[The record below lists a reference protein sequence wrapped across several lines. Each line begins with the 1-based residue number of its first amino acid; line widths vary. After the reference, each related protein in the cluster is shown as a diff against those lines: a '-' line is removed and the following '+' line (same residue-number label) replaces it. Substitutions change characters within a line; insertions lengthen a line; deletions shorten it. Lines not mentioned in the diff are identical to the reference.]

1 MTMMAILIC
10 GAYGFIGFNYS
21 KHLIT
26 NGENVILLD
35 ALKSKSAEINF
46 KDTHKDVH
54 KVKLDIDKINVKF
67 LKSNKVSKIINFAA
81 ESHVDNS
88 ITNPRSFVE
97 SNILG
102 FENLLR
108 VSVNAGV
115 EEVIHF
121 STDEVYGSIKDGEI
135 DEEGKL
141 FPSSPYSSSKAS
153 ADLIGLSYI
162 KTYDLNLKIIRPANN
177 YGILQQPEKLI
188 PFSIISLLNKRKI
201 ELYGDG
207 SNIRHWL
214 NVDDTIEALE
224 VVRKKGKNG
233 EIYNIGSG
241 EYLSNKILVEKIV
254 SKMNLDSKTSI
265 SYVEDRP
272 GHDFRYATNFKKIKN
287 LGWKPK
293 KNIDAELPKII
304 NWYVENQYWWEK
316 DYQNTLN
323 SRKNR
328 LKIIS

>member
-1 MTMMAILIC
+1 MAILVC
-10 GAYGFIGFNYS
+10 GAYGFIGLNYS
-21 KHLIT
+21 KYLIT
-26 NGENVILLD
+26 NSENVILLD

-46 KDTHKDVH
+46 KETDKDVH
-54 KVKLDIDKINVKF
+54 KVKLDINKIDKKF

-88 ITNPRSFVE
+88 ITNPKSFIE

-108 VSVNAGV
+108 VSINAGV

-121 STDEVYGSIKDGEI
+121 STDEVYGSVKDGEI

-141 FPSSPYSSSKAS
+141 LPSSPYSSSKAS

-177 YGILQQPEKLI
+177 YGIFQQPEKLI

-214 NVDDTIEALE
+214 NVDDTIQALE

-241 EYLSNKILVEKIV
+241 EYLSNKILVEKII
-254 SKMNLDSKTSI
+254 SLMNLDSKTSI
-265 SYVEDRP
+265 SYVENRP

-293 KNIDAELPKII
+293 KNIDTELPKII
-304 NWYVENQYWWEK
+304 NWYVENQNWWEK

-328 LKIIS
+328 LKISP

>member
-1 MTMMAILIC
+1 MIMMAILIC

-26 NGENVILLD
+26 NSENVILLD
-35 ALKSKSAEINF
+35 ALKSNSAEINF

-108 VSVNAGV
+108 VSINAGV

-141 FPSSPYSSSKAS
+141 LPSSPYSSSKAS
-153 ADLIGLSYI
+153 ADLIGMSYV

-241 EYLSNKILVEKIV
+241 EYLSNKILVEKII

-265 SYVEDRP
+265 SYVENRP

-293 KNIDAELPKII
+293 KNIDTELPKII
-304 NWYVENQYWWEK
+304 NWYVENQNWWEK

>member
-10 GAYGFIGFNYS
+10 GAYGFIGFNFS

-108 VSVNAGV
+108 VSINAGV

-141 FPSSPYSSSKAS
+141 LPSSPYSSSKAS
-153 ADLIGLSYI
+153 ADLIGMSYV

-241 EYLSNKILVEKIV
+241 EYLSNKILVEKII

-265 SYVEDRP
+265 SYVENRP

-293 KNIDAELPKII
+293 KNIDTELPKII
-304 NWYVENQYWWEK
+304 NWYVENQHWWEK

>member
-1 MTMMAILIC
+1 MSIMAILIC
-10 GAYGFIGFNYS
+10 GAFGFIGYNYS
-21 KHLIT
+21 KLLIS
-26 NGENVILLD
+26 NNENVILLD
-35 ALKSKSAEINF
+35 AIKSKSAEINF
-46 KDTHKDVH
+46 KNTHKDIY
-54 KVKLDIDKINVKF
+54 KVKLDLNKVDEKF
-67 LKSNKVSKIINFAA
+67 LKSNKITKIINFAA

-88 ITNPRSFVE
+88 ISNPRSFLE

-108 VSVNAGV
+108 TSINAGV

-121 STDEVYGSIKDGEI
+121 STDEVYGSIKHGEI

-153 ADLIGLSYI
+153 ADLIGLSFI

-177 YGILQQPEKLI
+177 YGILQQSEKLI

-214 NVDDTIEALE
+214 HVDDTVEALE
-224 VVRKKGKNG
+224 VIRKKGKNG

-241 EYLSNKILVEKIV
+241 EYLSNKILVQKII
-254 SKMNLDSKTSI
+254 SMMNLDSKSWI
-265 SYVEDRP
+265 SYVENRP
-272 GHDFRYATNFKKIKN
+272 GHDFRYATNIDKIKN

-293 KNIDAELPKII
+293 KNIDTELPKII
-304 NWYVENQYWWEK
+304 NWYVENQNWWED

-328 LKIIS
+328 FKII

>member
-1 MTMMAILIC
+1 MIMMAILIC
-10 GAYGFIGFNYS
+10 GAYGFIGLNYS

-26 NGENVILLD
+26 NSENVILLD

-108 VSVNAGV
+108 VSINAGV

-141 FPSSPYSSSKAS
+141 LPSSPYSSSKAS
-153 ADLIGLSYI
+153 ADLIGMSYV

-241 EYLSNKILVEKIV
+241 EYLSNKILVEKII

-265 SYVEDRP
+265 SYVENRP

-293 KNIDAELPKII
+293 KNIDTEWPKII
-304 NWYVENQYWWEK
+304 NWYVENQNWWEK

>member
-1 MTMMAILIC
+1 MIMMAILIC
-10 GAYGFIGFNYS
+10 GAYGFIGLNYS

-26 NGENVILLD
+26 NSENVILLD

-108 VSVNAGV
+108 VSINAGV

-141 FPSSPYSSSKAS
+141 LPSSPYSSSKAS
-153 ADLIGLSYI
+153 ADLIGMSYV

-241 EYLSNKILVEKIV
+241 EYLSNKILVEKII

-265 SYVEDRP
+265 SYVENRP

-293 KNIDAELPKII
+293 KNIDTELPKII
-304 NWYVENQYWWEK
+304 NWYVENQNWWEK

>member
-1 MTMMAILIC
+1 MIMMAILIC

-26 NGENVILLD
+26 NSENIILLD

-108 VSVNAGV
+108 VSINAGV

-141 FPSSPYSSSKAS
+141 LPSSPYSSSKAS
-153 ADLIGLSYI
+153 ADLIGMSYV

-241 EYLSNKILVEKIV
+241 EYLSNKILVEKII

-265 SYVEDRP
+265 SYVENRP

-293 KNIDAELPKII
+293 KNIDTELPKII
-304 NWYVENQYWWEK
+304 NWYVENQNWWEK